1 MKFAIEEGLFKPNKA
16 RVIGSGSSRGVNLE
30 KFDYTRREEY
40 RKEIRDKLKLQD
52 EFVFGYLGRLRIKD

>member
-30 KFDYTRREEY
+30 KFDYTRRKNTE
-40 RKEIRDKLKLQD
+40 KK
-52 EFVFGYLGRLRIKD
+52 